1 MSRNIKRWTE
11 CEIHL
16 SADELADVFW
26 HMDAEEQAHFFER
39 LNEVSDGNLAI
50 QMQYVTDHPRLND
63 GGRQAMRV
71 IGDYADKEPT
81 HDNQ

>member
-1 MSRNIKRWTE
+1 MSRNIKRLTE

-39 LNEVSDGNLAI
+39 LN
-50 QMQYVTDHPRLND
+50 
-63 GGRQAMRV
+63 
-71 IGDYADKEPT
+71 
-81 HDNQ
+81 